1 MVVSTTDGFVAW
13 ISFSVSFGCF
23 AAGVAAA
30 LSSKFLSEEDAG
42 MLRGCATEWKSVV
55 TAAVTD
61 VLSGADETIAAR
73 LASLCLCRACERRC
87 VALVRAIDSNQS
99 VVA

>member
-1 MVVSTTDGFVAW
+1 
-13 ISFSVSFGCF
+13 
-23 AAGVAAA
+23 
-30 LSSKFLSEEDAG
+30 

-87 VALVRAIDSNQS
+87 VALVRAIDSKQAS
-99 VVA
+99 IQYVVA